1 MSCTA
6 LVLQWGCYA
15 GSPCGCLC
23 RELYF
28 SFHGAVQA
36 FYADIYAEAKKAKPS
51 SGHHALAA
59 MAEMGR
65 LQRHYTMNIDGLA
78 ECVGLTTWH
87 PETNPSGAV
96 IDPSNLKCI
105 FSLT

>member
-1 MSCTA
+1 M
-6 LVLQWGCYA
+6 
-15 GSPCGCLC
+15 
-23 RELYF
+23 
-28 SFHGAVQA
+28 QA